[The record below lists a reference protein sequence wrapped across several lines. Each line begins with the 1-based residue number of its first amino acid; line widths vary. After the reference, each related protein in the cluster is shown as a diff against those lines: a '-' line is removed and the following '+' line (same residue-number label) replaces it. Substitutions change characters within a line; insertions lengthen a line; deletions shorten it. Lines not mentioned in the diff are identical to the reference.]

1 MDWQAHIERHYRSN
15 WKAMPER
22 SAFAAGPVEQLP
34 PGFTVLRFPPQG
46 DRTMWTYA
54 TRGMSLP
61 EDPCPIELHVFSARP
76 TQEIDELLFMTAHF
90 HRTSA
95 QLGLGHTVNFAK
107 PWVAGSTCDHGLVSL
122 PYLDG
127 PDLEDLVVQDTTVKF
142 YWLIPITRAEREF
155 KVREGLEALEEQ
167 FERTSF
173 DYLDP
178 HRASVVQVE

>member
-1 MDWQAHIERHYRSN
+1 MNWQANIERHYRSN
-15 WKAMPER
+15 WKATPETT
-22 SAFAAGPVEQLP
+22 SFAAGPVEQLP
-34 PGFTVLRFPPQG
+34 PGFTVLRFPPHG

-61 EDPCPIELHVFSARP
+61 GDPSPIELHVFSARE

-95 QLGLGHTVNFAK
+95 KLGLGHTVDFGR
-107 PWVAGSTCDHGLVSL
+107 PWVAGSTCGYGLVSL

-127 PDLEDLVVQDTTVKF
+127 PDLEDLVVQDNAIKC
-142 YWLIPITRAEREF
+142 YWMIPITRAEREF
-155 KVREGLEALEEQ
+155 KVREGLEALEAE

-178 HRASVVQVE
+178 RRGSVV

>member
-1 MDWQAHIERHYRSN
+1 MHWQASIERHYRSHWN
-15 WKAMPER
+15 AMAET
-22 SAFAAGPVEQLP
+22 SAYAAGPVDQLP

-46 DRTMWTYA
+46 EQAMWTYA

-61 EDPCPIELHVFSARP
+61 DDATPIELHVFSAHE

-95 QLGLGHTVNFAK
+95 RLGLAHTVNFGR

-127 PDLEDLVVQDTTVKF
+127 PDLEDLVVQDRTIKC

-155 KVREGLEALEEQ
+155 KVRHGLEALESE

-178 HRASVVQVE
+178 RRKSVV